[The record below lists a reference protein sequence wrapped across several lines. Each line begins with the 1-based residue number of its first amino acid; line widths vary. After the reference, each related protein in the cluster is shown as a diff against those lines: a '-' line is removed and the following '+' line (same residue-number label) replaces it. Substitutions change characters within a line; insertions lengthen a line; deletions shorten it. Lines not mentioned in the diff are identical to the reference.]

1 MFLDTAYGGPAPS
14 PRRDRQAM
22 RDDLSDIIHRAIA
35 ALDALDGDTDREP
48 DEEYE
53 HDGAEPDSDGEP
65 SLGAPEAVMA
75 DMTWRG
81 ADGLPQVYRMTG
93 SQIGWAAGGSDDS
106 EDGDDNGMADAGGL
120 SEQCGDVE

>member
-1 MFLDTAYGGPAPS
+1 MYLDSDYGGPVPS
-14 PRRDRQAM
+14 PRRDHHAM
-22 RDDLSDIIHRAIA
+22 RADLSDIIERAIA

-75 DMTWRG
+75 DISWIG
-81 ADGLPQVYRMTG
+81 ADGTIQSYRMIG
-93 SQIGWAAGGSDDS
+93 SQIVWAAGASNDA
-106 EDGDDNGMADAGGL
+106 ELGDEYGIADAGGL
-120 SEQCGDVE
+120 SEQCGEAE